1 MQLNIPGFIFMALLV
16 FLVKKTSTDIPTVT
30 DESQVLYRPSR
41 SFGVLG
47 MLLFFLGIVLF
58 TLILLGELPSNGYTG
73 AFFLTFFCISG
84 LLLTY
89 FRMAVYLKTTGE
101 ALIKRNIFK
110 KEIIIPYK
118 EIVSLSYNKN
128 ISALIVKT
136 EVEYLFCF
144 NNLIGFNFFI
154 QTLEEAT
161 GLEAKGWMTR

>member
-1 MQLNIPGFIFMALLV
+1 
-16 FLVKKTSTDIPTVT
+16 
-30 DESQVLYRPSR
+30 
-41 SFGVLG
+41 
-47 MLLFFLGIVLF
+47 
-58 TLILLGELPSNGYTG
+58 
-73 AFFLTFFCISG
+73 
-84 LLLTY
+84 
-89 FRMAVYLKTTGE
+89 MAVYLKTTGE